1 MNLIKTIFIRVK
13 KNVFKTSNI
22 YTYIHMKTTQ
32 VIILFLLI
40 SLLLKRMLFNQ
51 VYIIEYRETKLNLS
65 FYTPLSLRMIRL

>member
-1 MNLIKTIFIRVK
+1 
-13 KNVFKTSNI
+13 
-22 YTYIHMKTTQ
+22 MKTTQ

-51 VYIIEYRETKLNLS
+51 VYIIECRETKLNLS

>member
-1 MNLIKTIFIRVK
+1 
-13 KNVFKTSNI
+13 
-22 YTYIHMKTTQ
+22 MKTTQ